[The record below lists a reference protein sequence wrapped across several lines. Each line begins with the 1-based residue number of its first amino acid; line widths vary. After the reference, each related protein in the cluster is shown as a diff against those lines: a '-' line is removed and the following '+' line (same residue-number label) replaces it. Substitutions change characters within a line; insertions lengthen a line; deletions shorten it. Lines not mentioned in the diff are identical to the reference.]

1 MGFKLTIGRRMGLG
15 FGTIIVLTV
24 VAFLITV
31 KTLRKS
37 KENTDKVVEQV
48 APSIGELKEF
58 NFLLQRSQTLI
69 SKWYLNKS
77 FNDLDFRE
85 ELKRLI
91 AKDYPDKKVV
101 LLGLAK
107 SWKPEELKQLQGI
120 CLNVDSLFGIYQND
134 IMNKL
139 NSDSAYKDASLY
151 MMAIIPYEDSE
162 TFIKD
167 IYKSLNGLIK
177 VKQDEANEVKL
188 TMFKSF
194 DFLDW
199 FVKLIGIT
207 LVIGGMI
214 VATYTVRSIVGPVS
228 QLKGMLRA
236 MSLGVL
242 PKTRIEKRSDEIGEM
257 ATALEGLVSS
267 MERTTQFANTTG
279 AGNFDAEFKPLSE
292 HDTLGLALLKMR
304 NDLAENERLLEQKVK
319 ERTEE
324 VVLQKT
330 EIETKN
336 GELEIL
342 YKQVTDSI
350 HYAKRIQEAILPAE
364 QTIHNAL
371 KNAFVLYKPKDIVSG
386 DFYWIA
392 KKGPYTFFA
401 TIDCTGHGVPG
412 AFMSLVG
419 HNILKD
425 IIDNTDALE
434 PHEIMNRLR
443 EGVIATLHASG
454 SEGTAKDGMDMTL
467 CRVDFKTMELKY
479 AAAFNPLYIVR
490 KGELLQYEADKFPI
504 GMFIGEYKSFQSYS
518 VQLEKDDILFIF
530 SDGYADQFGGP
541 KGKKF
546 MVGNFRR
553 LLQDL
558 ATNKPFHQL
567 KSELEQQLIN
577 WQQGHEQVDDILIMG
592 VRV

>member
-1 MGFKLTIGRRMGLG
+1 MGLG

-101 LLGLAK
+101 LLRLAK
-107 SWKPEELKQLQGI
+107 SWKPDELKQLQGI
-120 CLNVDSLFGIYQND
+120 CLDVDSLFGIYQND

-236 MSLGVL
+236 MSLGIL

-267 MERTTQFANTTG
+267 MERTTEFANTTG